1 MAHDKRL
8 LLESFKFLEAEA
20 VLSSALR
27 VNRLW
32 RNVVLMDE
40 LWLHF
45 LLRDL
50 PNRLNPQLKAYKNT
64 RFAYYCLLRRG
75 RYQYFV
81 RELRGNVV
89 LVQADMLLK
98 LTSPLT
104 QLGYKHS
111 ALLLSDEN
119 VILCGGKIR
128 INGKS
133 EQSTTICYLYH
144 SESKSMR
151 QIDSLS
157 SAKND
162 VSLLEREKKVYGFG
176 GWCWEIAAMRRK
188 YREFSSVDVWE
199 RGKRSEGRELP
210 MRAGHIYAANMTKGV
225 VIAPQKGPWTCYLY
239 EPSKSSYT
247 PLNLS
252 LSDALTA
259 TYLALINSDLVLFT
273 WGPIEQSAISLISS
287 EKPYLITNFEENSL
301 EKAFEYQEICYIPRK
316 TNSEELVFTT
326 LVGRLEGLEAE
337 NVAIP

>member
-20 VLSSALR
+20 VLSAARMVS
-27 VNRLW
+27 RLW
-32 RNVVLMDE
+32 RQVVLMDE

-50 PNRLNPQLKAYKNT
+50 PKRLNPDLKAYKST

-81 RELRGNVV
+81 RERMGSVM
-89 LVQADMLLK
+89 LVQADMLLR
-98 LTSPLT
+98 LSSPMA

-128 INGKS
+128 ISGKS
-133 EQSTTICYLYH
+133 EQSSATCYLYL

-162 VSLLEREKKVYGFG
+162 VSLLEREGKVYGFG
-176 GWCWEIAAMRRK
+176 GWCGEIAAMRRK

-199 RGKRSEGRELP
+199 RGRRREERELP
-210 MRAGHIYAANMTKGV
+210 VSAGHIYAANMTKGV

-252 LSDALTA
+252 LSDSLTA
-259 TYLALINSDLVLFT
+259 TYIGLINSDLVLFT
-273 WGPIEQSAISLISS
+273 WGPDGQSAISLISS
-287 EKPYLITNFEENSL
+287 EKYYLITNFEENSL
-301 EKAFEYQEICYIPRK
+301 ENAAKYQEICYIPRK

-326 LVGRLEGLEAE
+326 LVGLVEGLEADII
-337 NVAIP
+337 VIS